1 MSGALLRDHPR
12 RKTPRVATQVPRS
25 TVWKARVIFFGGLG
39 VGLALL
45 GWAATSPEPPVWA
58 WVVGGLLTAFFGYQV
73 ATAIA
78 FRLRYRT
85 PEEREAARERLIMGP
100 DGHAREEARG
110 LLAKQA
116 ATYTAEVLRIGRPAT
131 GVVVFAAD
139 GHHEDDARQLAY
151 LELDVSAYGAKPH
164 RVRTG
169 DWVAPSTLRALVP
182 GVTLEVKVDPADADR
197 VAVDWARSLPRLQQ
211 AAPAAGGGPFT
222 IVV

>member
-1 MSGALLRDHPR
+1 M
-12 RKTPRVATQVPRS
+12 ATQVPRS
-25 TVWKARVIFFGGLG
+25 TVWKARVIFFGGLA

-45 GWAATSPEPPVWA
+45 AWAAMSPEPPAWA

-85 PEEREAARERLIMGP
+85 PEERDAARERLLTGP
-100 DGHAREEARG
+100 DGHAREAARG
-110 LLAKQA
+110 ILAKQA
-116 ATYTAEVLRIGRPAT
+116 TTYTAEVLRTGRPAT

-139 GHHEDDARQLAY
+139 GNHEHDTHRLAY

-169 DWVAPSTLRALVP
+169 DWVAPATLTALVP
-182 GVTLEVKVDPADADR
+182 GVALDVKVDPADPDR
-197 VAVDWARSLPRLQQ
+197 VAVDWERSLPRLQQ
-211 AAPAAGGGPFT
+211 APPAAGGGPMT
-222 IVV
+222 IVL

>member
-1 MSGALLRDHPR
+1 MR
-12 RKTPRVATQVPRS
+12 TQVPRR
-25 TVWKARVIFFGGLG
+25 TVWTARVIFFGGLG

-45 GWAATSPEPPVWA
+45 GWAATSPEPPVWL

-85 PEEREAARERLIMGP
+85 PEERDAARERLLMGP
-100 DGHAREEARG
+100 DGHARDEARG

-116 ATYTAEVLRIGRPAT
+116 TTYTAEVLRIGRPAT

-151 LELDVSAYGAKPH
+151 LELDVSAYGGKAR

-169 DWVAPSTLRALVP
+169 DWVAPATLTALVP
-182 GVTLEVKVDPADADR
+182 GVSLDVKVDPADPDR
-197 VAVDWARSLPRLQQ
+197 VAVDWARSLPRLQ
-211 AAPAAGGGPFT
+211 ATSAAGGGPFT
-222 IVV
+222 IEI